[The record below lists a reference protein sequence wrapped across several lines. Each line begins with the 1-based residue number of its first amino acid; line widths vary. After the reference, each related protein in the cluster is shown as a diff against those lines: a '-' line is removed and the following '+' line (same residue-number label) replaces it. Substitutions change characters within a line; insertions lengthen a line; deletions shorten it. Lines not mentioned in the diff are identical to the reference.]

1 MIGKAHSD
9 EASKDRCEECGD
21 GDIHTRVGHQREA
34 QGIPTES
41 DDRDISEGSLR
52 RITNGSEAQGSDG
65 GEKAFLKDKEEVHSS
80 VVLYDCDGD
89 ERLEER
95 EAKGHQRDR
104 EAYGD
109 AHDDHH
115 RRQEA

>member
-9 EASKDRCEECGD
+9 EASKDRCEESRD
-21 GDIHTRVGHQREA
+21 SDIHTRVGHQREA

-41 DDRDISEGSLR
+41 DDRDISEGGLR
-52 RITNGSEAQGSDG
+52 RIANGGEAQGSDG
-65 GEKAFLKDKEEVHSS
+65 SKEAFLKDKEEVHSS

-89 ERLEER
+89 EGLEER